1 MSGFGR
7 KGLAG
12 AAPQSFGAAMAQRH
26 AVASPVPAAV
36 SEPTPSSELAAF
48 LAAERTRKGPAI
60 EPGLTDVAIATPRA
74 RSTAGGGGDKSML
87 LAYVLWWFA
96 CSIGAH
102 RFYLGATGSA
112 LAMLGLFAGSFVI
125 MFIMPPIGLMMLVGW
140 LLWVIGDAFL
150 IPGLV
155 RAANRPDGAVI
166 FA

>member
-1 MSGFGR
+1 VVVR
-7 KGLAG
+7 L
-12 AAPQSFGAAMAQRH
+12 Q
-26 AVASPVPAAV
+26 
-36 SEPTPSSELAAF
+36 
-48 LAAERTRKGPAI
+48 
-60 EPGLTDVAIATPRA
+60 
-74 RSTAGGGGDKSML
+74 
-87 LAYVLWWFA
+87 
-96 CSIGAH
+96 H
-102 RFYLGATGSA
+102 RCATGSA